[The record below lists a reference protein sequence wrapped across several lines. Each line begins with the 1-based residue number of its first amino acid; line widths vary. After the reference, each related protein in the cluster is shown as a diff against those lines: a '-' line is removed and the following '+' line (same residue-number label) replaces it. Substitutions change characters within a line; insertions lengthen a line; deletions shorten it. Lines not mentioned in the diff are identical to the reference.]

1 MHKLLKSRWLES
13 DLRLEPRYG
22 SEFCRV
28 IVYTSYLDD
37 EKKQVRASFFFLFY
51 NTPVVRSIRCFGAIH
66 KYRNNTILTVCHD
79 MYTYFR
85 QVLQIYGQRSDEVA
99 TRHNSNSVFCDLPC
113 DMENPALLVTGTCN
127 IHAILFSYL
136 DSSRFFLSF

>member
-1 MHKLLKSRWLES
+1 MAPSSAASLFTHRTWTMKRN
-13 DLRLEPRYG
+13 RYVHR
-22 SEFCRV
+22 F
-28 IVYTSYLDD
+28 L
-37 EKKQVRASFFFLFY
+37 LFY

-127 IHAILFSYL
+127 IHDILFSYL
-136 DSSRFFLSF
+136 DSSRFFFIFLDDHLA